1 MLKEHESDHGYVDLH
16 IHSTFSD
23 GTCSIPELIQA
34 ALERNLRAI
43 AITDHDCIDG
53 ISRADEIGRAQ
64 GIEVIPGVE
73 LSCEIDGKD
82 IHVLGYMLDIEN
94 TGLIHK
100 LHEMKQ
106 ARYARAE
113 KMIRNLNR
121 QGVDLRF
128 DTVLKIAGEGAIG
141 RPHIA
146 AAMLKEELI
155 YSFREAFDKYIGYDS
170 PAYVEKMTLHPREVF
185 QIILDAGGI
194 PVLAH
199 PGVTGIDERIPEFS
213 RMGLRGIEAYHSEH
227 PPPVQK
233 YYADYARRHGLL
245 VTGGSDFHSTNQT
258 RAEIGSPS
266 VPYGVVE
273 ALRSMQNTIIGK
285 GSYL

>member
-23 GTCSIPELIQA
+23 GTCSIPELIQI
-34 ALERNLRAI
+34 ALEKNLRAI
-43 AITDHDCIDG
+43 AITDHDCVDG
-53 ISRADEIGRAQ
+53 ISRADDLGRAH
-64 GIEVIPGVE
+64 GIEVVPGVE

-82 IHVLGYMLDIEN
+82 IHVLGYLMDIEN
-94 TGLIHK
+94 SGLIGK

-113 KMIRNLNR
+113 KMIENLNR

-170 PAYVEKMTLHPREVF
+170 PAYVDKMTLHPRDVF

-199 PGVTGIDERIPEFS
+199 PGVTGVDERIPEFS
-213 RMGLRGIEAYHSEH
+213 RMGLKGIEAFHSEH

-233 YYADYARRHGLL
+233 YYVEYARRHSLL
-245 VTGGSDFHSTNQT
+245 VTGGSDFHSSNQT
-258 RAEIGSPS
+258 RAEIGFPA
-266 VPYGVVE
+266 VKYEVVQ
-273 ALRSMQNTIIGK
+273 ALRKMQSTIIGK
-285 GSYL
+285 GSNQ

>member
-23 GTCSIPELIQA
+23 GTCSIPELIQIA
-34 ALERNLRAI
+34 MEKNLRAI

-53 ISRADEIGRAQ
+53 ISRADDLGKAH
-64 GIEVIPGVE
+64 GIEVVPGVE

-82 IHVLGYMLDIEN
+82 IHVLGYLMDIEN
-94 TGLIHK
+94 SGLISK

-113 KMIRNLNR
+113 KMIKNLNR

-170 PAYVEKMTLHPREVF
+170 PAYVDKMTLRPCEVF

-199 PGVTGIDERIPEFS
+199 PGVTGVDERIPEFS
-213 RMGLRGIEAYHSEH
+213 RMGLKGIEAFHSEH

-233 YYADYARRHGLL
+233 YYVEYARRHSML
-245 VTGGSDFHSTNQT
+245 VTGGSDFHSSNQT
-258 RAEIGSPS
+258 RAEIGFPA
-266 VPYGVVE
+266 VPYEVVQ
-273 ALRSMQNTIIGK
+273 ALRKMQSTIIGK
-285 GSYL
+285 GSQP